1 MPKIQASADDF
12 GKVID
17 GSALNDIPISGVSS
31 LNCLYII
38 YSQIKIN
45 RFNYLYVQI
54 IGNQQSSLV
63 GQTCFEKGQT
73 KVTYR
78 NACFLMCNT
87 GEEKIFSK
95 KGLVTTVAYKLGKN
109 EPPIYALEGSV
120 AVGATALHWIGDRL
134 GIVKPN
140 ESAEV
145 LASSVHSTG
154 DVYFVPAINGLY
166 APSWKSDAKG

>member
-1 MPKIQASADDF
+1 M
-12 GKVID
+12 
-17 GSALNDIPISGVSS
+17 
-31 LNCLYII
+31 
-38 YSQIKIN
+38 
-45 RFNYLYVQI
+45 NYLYVQI

-87 GEEKIFSK
+87 GEEKVFSK